1 MNAFIGIIIAIIV
14 FGLIIFIHEL
24 GHFTVAKLCKVK
36 VNQFALGMGPAIIKF
51 QKGETLYALRLF
63 PFGGYCSMEGEND
76 DSDNERAFCNKKV
89 WQRILIVGAGA
100 FMNLVLGLIVVM
112 IMLSTQDAIT
122 SSQITWFS
130 EDAVSNRS
138 GLMIGDEIKSI
149 NGMHIFSEID
159 MSYQLQ
165 SDADGVFD
173 FEVLRDG
180 EIIELKDVTFALD
193 ETENG
198 NVLHLDF
205 KVSPIEITPLSV
217 CEYSVKTSISYG
229 RLVLV
234 SLKDLVLGKYKINDL
249 SGPVGIVSVM
259 SEVVGSNADSSGID
273 WYSLFQQLL
282 SLAALI
288 TINVGIFNLLPLP
301 ALDGGRLIFLI
312 IEAVRRKPVP
322 AKYEGYVHTA
332 GFALLMVLMV
342 YITAHDIFKLFG

>member
-1 MNAFIGIIIAIIV
+1 MNAFIGIIIAILV

-24 GHFTVAKLCKVK
+24 GHFVVAKLCKVK
-36 VNQFALGMGPAIIKF
+36 VDQFALGMGPAILKF

-76 DSDNERAFCNKKV
+76 ESDNERAFCNKKV
-89 WQRILIVGAGA
+89 WQRILIVVAGA
-100 FMNLVLGLIVVM
+100 VMNLVLGLIVVM
-112 IMLSTQDAIT
+112 IMISTQDAIT
-122 SSQITWFS
+122 SSKISWFS
-130 EDAVSNRS
+130 KDAVSNQS
-138 GLMIGDEIKSI
+138 GLMLGDEIKSI
-149 NGMHIFSEID
+149 NGMHIFSEVD

-165 SDADGVFD
+165 SDEDGVFD
-173 FEVLRDG
+173 FTVERNG
-180 EIIELKDVTFALD
+180 ETVELKNVKFALD

-198 NVLHLDF
+198 NVLRLDF
-205 KVSPIEITPLSV
+205 KVSPIDITPLSV

-234 SLKDLVLGKYKINDL
+234 SLKDLVFGKYKINDL

-259 SEVVGSNADSSGID
+259 SEVVGSNAGSSGID
-273 WYSLFQQLL
+273 WHSLFQQLL
-282 SLAALI
+282 SLSALI
-288 TINVGIFNLLPLP
+288 TINVGLFNLLPLP

-312 IEAVRRKPVP
+312 IEAIRRKPIP

-332 GFALLMVLMV
+332 GFALLMILMV

>member
-89 WQRILIVGAGA
+89 WQRILIVGAGPV
-100 FMNLVLGLIVVM
+100 MNLVLGLIVVM
-112 IMLSTQDAIT
+112 IMLLTQDAIT
-122 SSQITWFS
+122 SSQISWFS
-130 EDAVSNRS
+130 EDAVSNQS

-165 SDADGVFD
+165 SDEDGVFD

>member
-1 MNAFIGIIIAIIV
+1 MNAFIGIIIAILV

-24 GHFTVAKLCKVK
+24 GHFVAAKLCKVK
-36 VNQFALGMGPAIIKF
+36 VDQFALGMGPAIFKF

-76 DSDNERAFCNKKV
+76 ESDNERAFCNKKV
-89 WQRILIVGAGA
+89 WQRILIVCAGA
-100 FMNLVLGLIVVM
+100 FMNLVLGFIVVM
-112 IMLSTQDAIT
+112 VMISTQDAIT
-122 SSQITWFS
+122 SNQISWFAD
-130 EDAVSNRS
+130 DAVSNQN
-138 GLMIGDEIKSI
+138 GLELGDKIKSI
-149 NGMHIFSEID
+149 NGMHIFSEVD

-165 SDADGVFD
+165 SDEDGVFD
-173 FEVLRDG
+173 FTVERNG
-180 EIIELKDVTFALD
+180 ETVELKNVKFALD

-205 KVSPIEITPLSV
+205 KVNPIDITPLSV
-217 CEYSVKTSISYG
+217 CEYSAKTSVSYA

-259 SEVVGSNADSSGID
+259 SEVVGANAGSSGID
-273 WYSLFQQLL
+273 WYSLLQQLL

-312 IEAVRRKPVP
+312 IEAIRRKPVP
-322 AKYEGYVHTA
+322 AKYEGYVHAA
-332 GFALLMVLMV
+332 GFALLMLLMV

>member
-1 MNAFIGIIIAIIV
+1 MNAFIGIIIAILV

-24 GHFTVAKLCKVK
+24 GHFVVAKLCKVK
-36 VNQFALGMGPAIIKF
+36 VDQFALGMGPAILKF

-76 DSDNERAFCNKKV
+76 ESDNERAFCNKKV
-89 WQRILIVGAGA
+89 WQRILIVVAGA
-100 FMNLVLGLIVVM
+100 VMNLVLGLIVVM
-112 IMLSTQDAIT
+112 IMISTQDAIT
-122 SSQITWFS
+122 SSKISWFS
-130 EDAVSNRS
+130 KDAVSNQS
-138 GLMIGDEIKSI
+138 GLMLGDEIKSI
-149 NGMHIFSEID
+149 NGMHIFSEVD

-165 SDADGVFD
+165 SDEDGVFD
-173 FEVLRDG
+173 FTVERNG
-180 EIIELKDVTFALD
+180 ETVELKNVKFALD

-198 NVLHLDF
+198 NVLRLDF
-205 KVSPIEITPLSV
+205 KVSPIDITPLSV

-234 SLKDLVLGKYKINDL
+234 SLKDLVFGKYKINDL

-259 SEVVGSNADSSGID
+259 SEVVGSNAGSSGID
-273 WYSLFQQLL
+273 WYSPFQQLL

-288 TINVGIFNLLPLP
+288 TINVGLFNLLPLP

-312 IEAVRRKPVP
+312 IEAIRRKPIP

-332 GFALLMVLMV
+332 GFALLMILMV

>member
-1 MNAFIGIIIAIIV
+1 MNAFIGIVIAILV

-24 GHFTVAKLCKVK
+24 GHFVVAKLCKVK
-36 VNQFALGMGPAIIKF
+36 VNQFALGMGPAIFKF
-51 QKGETLYALRLF
+51 QRGETLYALRLL
-63 PFGGYCSMEGEND
+63 PFGGYCSMEGED
-76 DSDNERAFCNKKV
+76 SESDNERAFCNKKV
-89 WQRILIVGAGA
+89 WQRILIVSAGA

-112 IMLSTQDAIT
+112 IMISTQDAIT
-122 SSQITWFS
+122 SSKISWFA
-130 EDAVSNRS
+130 EDAVSNQN

-149 NGMHIFSEID
+149 NGMHIFSEVD

-165 SDADGVFD
+165 SDSDGVFD
-173 FEVLRDG
+173 FTVERNG
-180 EIIELKDVTFALD
+180 ETIELKDVKFAID
-193 ETENG
+193 KTENG

-205 KVSPIEITPLSV
+205 KVSPIKITPLSV
-217 CEYSVKTSISYG
+217 CEYSVKTSVSYG

-273 WYSLFQQLL
+273 WHSLFQQLL

-301 ALDGGRLIFLI
+301 ALDGGRLVFLI
-312 IEAVRRKPVP
+312 IEAIRRKPVP
-322 AKYEGYVHTA
+322 AKYEGYVHAA
-332 GFALLMVLMV
+332 GFALLMILMV

>member
-1 MNAFIGIIIAIIV
+1 MNAFIGIVIAIIV
-14 FGLIIFIHEL
+14 FGLIIFIHEF

-36 VNQFALGMGPAIIKF
+36 VNEFALGMGPALVKF
-51 QKGETLYALRLF
+51 KRGETLYALRLL

-76 DSDNERAFCNKKV
+76 ESDNERAFCNKRV
-89 WQRILIVGAGA
+89 WQRILIVAAGA
-100 FMNLVLGLIVVM
+100 IMNLILGFIVVA

-122 SSQITWFS
+122 SSTITWFS
-130 EDAVSNRS
+130 DDATSS
-138 GLMIGDEIKSI
+138 ETGLELGDEIKSI

-165 SDADGVFD
+165 SDEDGVFD
-173 FEVLRDG
+173 FTVLRDG
-180 EIIELKDVTFALD
+180 ETVELSGVTFALD
-193 ETENG
+193 ETEDG
-198 NVLHLDF
+198 NFLHLDF
-205 KVSPIEITPLSV
+205 KVAPIEKGFFSV

-249 SGPVGIVSVM
+249 SGPVGIVSVL
-259 SEVVGSNADSSGID
+259 SDVVDSNADTSGID

-282 SLAALI
+282 SLSALI

-301 ALDGGRLIFLI
+301 ALDGGRLLFLI
-312 IEAVRRKPVP
+312 IEAIRRKPVP

-332 GFALLMVLMV
+332 GFALLMLLMV
-342 YITAHDIFKLFG
+342 YITAHDIFKLFV